1 MAPEVMVQLLKLSP
15 SERVDLALALWES
28 LADPDRE
35 AALALTPEQA
45 EEFDRRVAEH
55 RIDPSTAIP
64 WEEVRKKF
72 SDKP

>member
-1 MAPEVMVQLLKLSP
+1 MAPEMMVELLKLSP

-28 LADPDRE
+28 LDDPDRE

-45 EEFDRRVAEH
+45 AEFDRRLAEH
-55 RIDPSTAIP
+55 RADPRTAIP

-72 SDKP
+72 SGNQ